1 MKTLELTP
9 DLYYCGVA
17 DPGLRTFDI
26 VMHTEFG
33 TTYNSYLLRAGDK
46 TVLFET
52 AKECFCG
59 EYLSELRTLTDPAK
73 IDAIVVSHTEPDHV
87 GSLASLLDVNPNIE
101 VIGTV
106 GAIGFLKLILNR
118 DFRSHAVKD
127 GEVIEIGNKTLQF
140 YVLPNLHWPDTMYT
154 YIEEL
159 EALVTCDSF
168 GAHYCCEGILRSTVP
183 DEADYQKAL
192 KYYFDNIL
200 GPFKRPFLQTAL
212 DRISPLSLRWILTG
226 HGPVHDTGISE
237 LVEQYRAWVTPE
249 SRNKKQ
255 VVVAYASAYGYTKEL
270 ATRICEGLRSFPE
283 VEVELYDMEKSDAE
297 TVAQRIVE
305 ADGFLLGSPTLLG
318 DPVEPVFGLTLHLHP
333 PMMKGKYAAAFGSYG
348 WSGEAVPTLTDRLC
362 HLKCKVTEGFRVRFR
377 PSEEESAAAQ
387 QFGTNFAKQIIE
399 QA

>member
-1 MKTLELTP
+1 MKTLQLAP

-17 DPGLRTFDI
+17 DPGLRTFDL

-52 AKECFCG
+52 AKECFAG
-59 EYLSELRTLTDPAK
+59 EYLEALRGITDPAK

-87 GSLASLLDVNPNIE
+87 GSLAGLLEVNPDIE
-101 VIGTV
+101 VIATV

-118 DFRSHAVKD
+118 DFRSHVVKD
-127 GEVIEIGNKTLQF
+127 GEVLQIGDKTLRF
-140 YVLPNLHWPDTMYT
+140 MVLPNLHWPDTMYT

-159 EALVTCDSF
+159 QALVTCDSF
-168 GAHYCCEGILRSTVP
+168 GAHYCCEGILRSKVQN
-183 DEADYQKAL
+183 EADYQQAL

-200 GPFKRPFLQTAL
+200 GPFKQPFLQTAL
-212 DRISPLSLRWILTG
+212 DRITSLQLGWVLTG
-226 HGPVHDTGISE
+226 HGPVHDTGIE
-237 LVEQYRAWVTPE
+237 QLIAQYRAWATPQPRE
-249 SRNKKQ
+249 KKQ

-270 ATRICEGLRSFPE
+270 ADRICEGLRSEPK
-283 VEVELYDMEKSDAE
+283 VEVELYDMEQSDAA
-297 TVAQRIVE
+297 TVAERIVD

-318 DPVEPVFGLTLHLHP
+318 DPVEPVYGLTLYLHP
-333 PMMKGKYAAAFGSYG
+333 PMVKGKYAAAFGSYG

-377 PSEEESAAAQ
+377 ASETEAAAAQ
-387 QFGTNFAKQIIE
+387 QFGADFAKQLIA